1 MSSVE
6 IVPLVE
12 FVWKYLKFRFRT
24 DVLPPSTL
32 MHLKV
37 WVLGKSSINRE
48 TLVLVAVTNQ
58 FL

>member
-6 IVPLVE
+6 IGPLVE
-12 FVWKYLKFRFRT
+12 FVWKYLKFRFQT

-48 TLVLVAVTNQ
+48 TLVLVAVTNH
-58 FL
+58 FI